1 MGSGYSGRDRYG
13 GETTC
18 DVRILSI
25 STGTRVR
32 VRAAGNTK
40 KRNGKAGNG
49 AEAGEKGGD
58 EERLKFWRI
67 YVHTAQSSDIGYEH
81 ASTNKN
87 YSC

>member
-18 DVRILSI
+18 DVRVLSI

-49 AEAGEKGGD
+49 AEAGEKGGG
-58 EERLKFWRI
+58 RRK
-67 YVHTAQSSDIGYEH
+67 AQVLEDLC
-81 ASTNKN
+81 T
-87 YSC
+87 YSAVFGHWLRTCFDK